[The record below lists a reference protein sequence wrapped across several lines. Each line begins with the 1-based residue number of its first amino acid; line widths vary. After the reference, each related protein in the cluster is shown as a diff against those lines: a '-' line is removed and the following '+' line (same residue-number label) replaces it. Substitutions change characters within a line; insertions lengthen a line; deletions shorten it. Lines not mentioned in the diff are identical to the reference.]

1 MCREVLVSEPYKFK
15 LRTPERGQAWES
27 LAQQL
32 NSIHQPKFRVT
43 ARSVRDRFSL
53 LSTKYAQKLRM
64 EERASGIEVEQTE
77 LERLIDEILER
88 EKDAKRELD
97 SKDREK
103 KSKADKEKATAEQ
116 VRKQAMERMAKRSDD
131 QENKQKKPKI
141 RRSTGDAIEYLRER
155 SENDREHKKEELEVR
170 KREIEVQ
177 AEKQDQAQKQ
187 QQAMFSALMAQI
199 QQQQQQQQNVQ
210 VMLVAQQQQQT
221 KLLMAF
227 MESNKKQ

>member
-1 MCREVLVSEPYKFK
+1 MSEPYKFK

-64 EERASGIEVEQTE
+64 EERASGIEVEHTE
-77 LERLIDEILER
+77 LEKLIDEILER

-116 VRKQAMERMAKRSDD
+116 VRKQAMERMVKRTGDD
-131 QENKQKKPKI
+131 QENKQRKPKI
-141 RRSTGDAIEYLRER
+141 RRSTVDAIDYLRER
-155 SENDREHKKEELEVR
+155 SENEREYKKEELEIK
-170 KREIEVQ
+170 KRELAVQ

-210 VMLVAQQQQQT
+210 AMLAAQQQQQT

-227 MESNKKQ
+227 MENNKKQ

>member
-97 SKDREK
+97 SKYREK

-210 VMLVAQQQQQT
+210 AMLVAQQQQQT

>member
-43 ARSVRDRFSL
+43 TRSVRDRFSL

-77 LERLIDEILER
+77 LERLIDEIFER

-210 VMLVAQQQQQT
+210 AMLVAQQQQQT

>member
-116 VRKQAMERMAKRSDD
+116 VRKQAMERMAKRNDD

-210 VMLVAQQQQQT
+210 AMLVAQQQQQT